1 MNGSIWLPVLVFL
14 PIVGAFAV
22 YLAGRKNKMLR
33 DYLADA
39 VVIAECLLAFVLFV
53 CLPKDE
59 SLTFVLPEFCV
70 RGLYL
75 ELDGFRSLY
84 VLVASFM
91 WMMTTIFTREYMAH
105 YRNRNRYYL
114 FTLLTLGATV
124 GVFLSSDLYTTFI
137 FFEIMSF
144 TSYVWVAQ
152 EENKGALRAADTY
165 LAVAVIGGLVM
176 LMGIFLLEHL
186 TGTLNMAELYTL
198 LSGEE
203 QAISAENRPI
213 LYTAGACMLFG
224 FGAKAGMFPLHIW
237 LPKAHPVAPAPASA
251 LLSGILTKSGVYGIL
266 VLSCV
271 VFSHDPAWGYVILLL
286 GVITMFGGA
295 LLALFSLDLK
305 RTLACSSMSQIGFI
319 LVGVGMSGL
328 LGHEG
333 ALALRGTVLHMVNHS
348 LIKLVLFLVAGVV
361 VMNLHKLDLN
371 AIRGFGRN
379 KPLLQFA
386 FLMGALGIGGI
397 PLWNGYISKTLLHE
411 SIVEYT
417 ELLAEGGHG
426 LSELACSLT
435 SVSFMKGIEWIFLL
449 TGGMTVAYMLKL
461 YIALFVEKQESS
473 EKTAFKTTG
482 RYMDL
487 QSTIAIVVPAAL
499 LPIMG
504 LLPNVIM
511 DSLADRSVGFLH
523 GGATE
528 HAVSYFSL
536 TNLKGG
542 AISIG
547 IGIVL
552 YLVVVRLLLME
563 KRKDGVRVYVDRW
576 PSWLDLENVIYRPLL
591 LHFLP
596 FVCSLVCRILERL
609 MDGALWLLQRFVF
622 HPIHPLKPVVGTKT
636 TYILG
641 SMADAIENALNR
653 SIFRKHPKRIDF
665 VYWLAER
672 ERDVKQLD
680 RIISRSISF
689 GLMMFALGLCLTIA
703 YLLLG

>member
-333 ALALRGTVLHMVNHS
+333 ALALRGTVLHIDRKS
-348 LIKLVLFLVAGVV
+348 VV
-361 VMNLHKLDLN
+361 
-371 AIRGFGRN
+371 
-379 KPLLQFA
+379 
-386 FLMGALGIGGI
+386 
-397 PLWNGYISKTLLHE
+397 
-411 SIVEYT
+411 
-417 ELLAEGGHG
+417 
-426 LSELACSLT
+426 
-435 SVSFMKGIEWIFLL
+435 
-449 TGGMTVAYMLKL
+449 
-461 YIALFVEKQESS
+461 
-473 EKTAFKTTG
+473 
-482 RYMDL
+482 
-487 QSTIAIVVPAAL
+487 
-499 LPIMG
+499 
-504 LLPNVIM
+504 
-511 DSLADRSVGFLH
+511 
-523 GGATE
+523 
-528 HAVSYFSL
+528 
-536 TNLKGG
+536 
-542 AISIG
+542 
-547 IGIVL
+547 
-552 YLVVVRLLLME
+552 
-563 KRKDGVRVYVDRW
+563 
-576 PSWLDLENVIYRPLL
+576 
-591 LHFLP
+591 
-596 FVCSLVCRILERL
+596 
-609 MDGALWLLQRFVF
+609 
-622 HPIHPLKPVVGTKT
+622 
-636 TYILG
+636 
-641 SMADAIENALNR
+641 
-653 SIFRKHPKRIDF
+653 
-665 VYWLAER
+665 
-672 ERDVKQLD
+672 
-680 RIISRSISF
+680 
-689 GLMMFALGLCLTIA
+689 
-703 YLLLG
+703 

>member
-1 MNGSIWLPVLVFL
+1 MNDIWLLALVLL
-14 PIVGAFAV
+14 PLIGAFAV
-22 YLAGRKNKMLR
+22 YLTGRKNKTLR

-39 VVIAECLLAFVLFV
+39 VTVAEFLLAFFLFF
-53 CLPKDE
+53 CLPEGK

-84 VLVASFM
+84 VLVASLM
-91 WMMTTIFTREYMAH
+91 WMMTTIFTKQYMAH

-124 GVFLSSDLYTTFI
+124 GVLLSSDLYTTFL
-137 FFEIMSF
+137 FFEVMSF

-152 EENKGALRAADTY
+152 EENEGALRAADTY

-176 LMGIFLLEHL
+176 LMGIFLLENL
-186 TGTLNMAELYTL
+186 TGTLNMAELYTM
-198 LSGEE
+198 LSGNGDS
-203 QAISAENRPI
+203 AISAGQRPI
-213 LYTAGACMLFG
+213 LYVAGACMLFG

-271 VFSHDPAWGYVILLL
+271 IFRHDPAWGYVILLL

-295 LLALFSLDLK
+295 LLALFSVDLK

-319 LVGVGMSGL
+319 LVGIGMSGL
-328 LGHEG
+328 LGEEG

-371 AIRGFGRN
+371 AIRGFGRK
-379 KPLLQFA
+379 KPLLHFS

-417 ELLAEGGHG
+417 ELLEEGGHG
-426 LSELACSLT
+426 LSELALSLT
-435 SVSFMKGIEWIFLL
+435 SVSFMKGVEWIFLI

-461 YIALFVEKQESS
+461 YIALFIEKPEEPTVL
-473 EKTAFKTTG
+473 EKAASG
-482 RYMDL
+482 SYMNVW
-487 QSTIAIVVPAAL
+487 SAIVIVVPAAL
-499 LPIMG
+499 LPLMG
-504 LLPNVIM
+504 LLPNIVM
-511 DSLADRSVGFLH
+511 DSLADRSVRFLH
-523 GGATE
+523 GGDLE

-536 TNLKGG
+536 VNLKGG

-547 IGIVL
+547 IGILL
-552 YLVVVRLLLME
+552 YGVVVRLLLME
-563 KRKDGVRVYVDRW
+563 KRKDGTRVYVNRW

-591 LHFLP
+591 LRFLP
-596 FVCSLVCRILERL
+596 FVCAFVCRILERL
-609 MDGALWLLQRFVF
+609 MDWTMWVLQRFVF
-622 HPIHPLKPVVGTKT
+622 HPIHHLRPVVGTRT

-641 SMADAIENALNR
+641 SMADVIENVLNR